1 VHDLAGGELHK
12 TACVCRPDL
21 VRGGVFRDPKIAFAV
36 GGALL
41 ARLIRFIVL
50 KKAVLRSDEVVI
62 RLGQQIRVG
71 NEKRASVEEWLM
83 GKVGSEL
90 GAGEEI
96 IRSPG

>member
-1 VHDLAGGELHK
+1 MGSAGYLCLVHDLAGGELHK

-21 VRGGVFRDPKIAFAV
+21 VRGGVFRDPKMAFAV
-36 GGALL
+36 GVALL

-71 NEKRASVEEWLM
+71 NEKRARNL
-83 GKVGSEL
+83 
-90 GAGEEI
+90 
-96 IRSPG
+96 

>member
-1 VHDLAGGELHK
+1 LRR
-12 TACVCRPDL
+12 TAASRPDL

-36 GGALL
+36 GVALL

-71 NEKRASVEEWLM
+71 NEKTPIATATFDPGLRH
-83 GKVGSEL
+83 
-90 GAGEEI
+90 EI
-96 IRSPG
+96 PVAMPTFR